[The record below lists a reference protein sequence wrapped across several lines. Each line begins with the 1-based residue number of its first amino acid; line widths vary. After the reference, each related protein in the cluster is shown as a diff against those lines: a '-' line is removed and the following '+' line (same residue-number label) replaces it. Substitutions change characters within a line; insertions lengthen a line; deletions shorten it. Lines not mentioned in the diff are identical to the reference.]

1 MKQVRLM
8 FLYNLGVC
16 DGKPLFFSR
25 KYGIISV
32 TVTEAVVRYV
42 ELSCDIGL
50 LEHVNEYCIAVA
62 KCLAFSDSMTTGYR
76 VITHLFENLS
86 LSF

>member
-1 MKQVRLM
+1 M

-32 TVTEAVVRYV
+32 TVTEAVVR
-42 ELSCDIGL
+42 
-50 LEHVNEYCIAVA
+50 
-62 KCLAFSDSMTTGYR
+62 
-76 VITHLFENLS
+76 
-86 LSF
+86 